1 MSRKLAQ
8 KGRKLVAFIAI
19 YQCITA
25 LLISAILAGTYA
37 LDASLSFLVGS
48 ATAIIPALVMGLFTF
63 RYVGGNKNK
72 LVLKS
77 FNTGNKMKFL
87 LTLVLIIA
95 SITQPFMVFEMF
107 LAGLAVTYVIQWIA
121 IWRHQE

>member
-1 MSRKLAQ
+1 MSHNLAR
-8 KGRKLVAFIAI
+8 KGRKLVTFIAV

-25 LLISAILAGTYA
+25 VLITAIIAGTYA
-37 LDASLSFLVGS
+37 LDVGLSYLLGS
-48 ATAIIPALVMGLFTF
+48 VTAIIPALVMGLFTF
-63 RYVGGNKNK
+63 KYVGGNKNR

-95 SITQPFMVFEMF
+95 SIKQPFMVFEMF
-107 LAGLAVTYVIQWIA
+107 LTGLAVTYVIQWIA